1 MIIKEI
7 FKEKKNKNLLKKCIV
22 AFLFP
27 IGLCIIYCMIRDI
40 SLSDIYVPASKNND
54 SLFYFKLVESVRRC
68 LVPRGYFGFNESHA
82 AHLSFAA
89 WSPLILMPWL
99 FVSIIF
105 GWGYTSAVFVNVLL
119 FSVCFALFVVIAD
132 LHSEKL
138 GMLMI
143 LFMLFP
149 SVFIHLMCILPE
161 APVAG
166 LMLVFIGIAYRIS
179 KRIESED
186 KIGSASF
193 ILLIVTVSYLT
204 LLRPYMAVFFL
215 IPFILSLKAKK
226 KVLSAVSVIAA
237 IVSLAGYFVISEFF
251 TADYFTPLF
260 NLDIIKMFLHGKF
273 TEGFYSALYVARDM
287 RDELVSQVRDA
298 FSYGLTSGT
307 HYVLLLLE
315 FVIAFILLF
324 FKKNKKVRAIGL
336 TYLLAVAGVMSA
348 IILLLQKSNEGGRHI
363 WVFCIA
369 GLAVISLFE
378 KDLFSNIFKCI
389 IGAVLLVFLLRG
401 SLIPTDY
408 DAPIDNVNARETV
421 AYWKDAFK
429 ENDVKLSKGISY
441 ENTVDWVFID
451 YVDDAQVVTEY
462 TGLYALPKGM
472 GISCCSPD
480 YILNNF
486 DSLKSR
492 YIFTYD
498 NALVSQKCEE
508 YNYGVVA
515 KYGNSVMYQRY

>member
-1 MIIKEI
+1 MKIKEF
-7 FKEKKNKNLLKKCIV
+7 FKENKNKNLLKKCIV

-27 IGLCIIYCMIRDI
+27 IGLCIIYCMIRNI
-40 SLSDIYVPASKNND
+40 SLGDIYVPASKNND
-54 SLFYFKLVESVRRC
+54 SLFYFKLVESVRRY

-119 FSVCFALFVVIAD
+119 FSVCFALFVILAD
-132 LHSEKL
+132 IKSEKL
-138 GMLMI
+138 GMIMI

-149 SVFIHLMCILPE
+149 SMFIHLICILPE
-161 APVAG
+161 ASVAG
-166 LMLVFIGIAYRIS
+166 LMLVFIGLAFRIS
-179 KRIESED
+179 KQIEPD
-186 KIGSASF
+186 KKLRNASF
-193 ILLIVTVSYLT
+193 ILLIVIVSYLT

-215 IPFILSLKAKK
+215 IPVILSGKAKK
-226 KVLSAVSVIAA
+226 KVLLLVSIIAA
-237 IVSLAGYFVISEFF
+237 VLSLAGYFVISKLF

-260 NLDIIKMFLHGKF
+260 NLDIIKMFLHGRF
-273 TEGFYSALYVARDM
+273 TEGFYSALYVTRDM
-287 RDELVSQVRDA
+287 KDELLNQAKDA

-315 FVIAFILLF
+315 FVITFILLF
-324 FKKNKKVRAIGL
+324 FKKNKKVRTIAV
-336 TYLLAVAGVMSA
+336 TYLCAVAGVMLA

-378 KDLFSNIFKCI
+378 KELFSNIFKCL
-389 IGAVLLVFLLRG
+389 IGMLLIVFLIRG

-421 AYWKDAFK
+421 DFWKDAFK
-429 ENDVKLSKGISY
+429 ENDVKPAKGIGY

-451 YVDDAQVVTEY
+451 YVDDKQVVTEY
-462 TGLYALPKGM
+462 TGLYALEKGM

-480 YILNNF
+480 YVLDNF
-486 DSLKSR
+486 DSLQSR

-498 NALVSQKCEE
+498 KALVSQKCEE
-508 YNYGVVA
+508 YNYKIVA